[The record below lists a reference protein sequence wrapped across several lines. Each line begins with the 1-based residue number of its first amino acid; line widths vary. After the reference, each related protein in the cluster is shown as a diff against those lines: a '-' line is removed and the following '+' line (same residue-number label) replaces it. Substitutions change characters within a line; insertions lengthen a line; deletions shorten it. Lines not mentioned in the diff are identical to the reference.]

1 LPSIYATDAQIVWTA
16 DQGLRLDENIA
27 TRIHD
32 GVDHLSASLLNL
44 HRTSPAA
51 CCGASFASA
60 M

>member
-1 LPSIYATDAQIVWTA
+1 
-16 DQGLRLDENIA
+16 LRLDENIA

-32 GVDHLSASLLNL
+32 GVDQLSASLLNL
-44 HRTSPAA
+44 RWTSPAA